1 MIRCFLFGGIG
12 NQMFQYLSGVCL
24 SKKNNIEVIFDYNL
38 IDSFETKHN
47 TKKLN
52 EIFDIKNIKFV
63 KEKKSNYLKLDKLF
77 KLFFNIF
84 SFLKFRFFFI
94 GDHNFLNKRL
104 DNDKNY
110 YMFGY
115 FQNIQII
122 DKKIIDIR
130 NFFIFKKNYFKN
142 RFYKIISNYKNS
154 VCLHI
159 RRGDYLTPKYK
170 KKYNI
175 LDEKYYLQAINL
187 ILKKKKDSHF
197 FIFSDDEKFAKKFCD
212 KINNKYEFSYTL
224 INKNSSDVD
233 LFLMSCCKNFIIAN
247 STFSWWAAVISKN
260 KNKII
265 ITPRDWYK
273 NDGDNKNNKLNFKQW
288 IKL

>member
-12 NQMFQYLSGVCL
+12 NQMFQCLSGVCL

-84 SFLKFRFFFI
+84 SFLKYRFFFI
-94 GDHNFLNKRL
+94 SDHNFLNKRL

-142 RFYKIISNYKNS
+142 SFYKIISNYKNS

-175 LDEKYYLQAINL
+175 LDEEYYLQAINL
-187 ILKKKKDSHF
+187 ILKKKKGSHF
-197 FIFSDDEKFAKKFCD
+197 FIFSDDKKFAKKFCD